1 MKKFLKKLKKF
12 IVNNKLLSILLILF
26 ILIIIFGLVAM
37 KILIFPSYD
46 VTQYGNRLED
56 IESVKLDNSRFDKVK
71 NDFESKDGFYID
83 KFRLSGKIV
92 NIYVSIN
99 NDMAIDD
106 VKSLALSLVKS
117 FSDDELKY
125 YDFQVFIT
133 GYDVPMIGYKNKNSE
148 GLYWN
153 YEGEI

>member
-1 MKKFLKKLKKF
+1 
-12 IVNNKLLSILLILF
+12 
-26 ILIIIFGLVAM
+26 M